1 MKICFVI
8 SGLSQGGAERVLS
21 VLANYLS
28 VRHEITILKF
38 DENKPFYEIL
48 PDIEIISTHSGVGNK
63 GFFGNLTKRFDKFL
77 SIREFLKT
85 HKFDVVI
92 SFLDAINVLTLLANS
107 GLKNKIII
115 SEHTNHTFLKSL
127 VWRALKRITYPGAA
141 GLSVLSKFDYDFY
154 TFVKKRAILQNPM
167 FETSYKDNFKKENL
181 ILAAGRLINFKGFD
195 IFLKAVSKI
204 SPEILKS
211 WKIIIAGDGEE
222 RKNLENLARELNV
235 NVCFAGFVKN
245 IDELYAKAKI
255 VVVTSRAE
263 GFCNILM
270 ESIFFNCARISTN
283 CVAGPSDL
291 INDGVDGFLCAV
303 DDENEIAKKLE
314 ILIKDENLRDKFV
327 LAANRR
333 RENFSVD
340 NISGKWIKFIKECIG
355 ESAN

>member
-1 MKICFVI
+1 M
-8 SGLSQGGAERVLS
+8 
-21 VLANYLS
+21 
-28 VRHEITILKF
+28 
-38 DENKPFYEIL
+38 
-48 PDIEIISTHSGVGNK
+48 
-63 GFFGNLTKRFDKFL
+63 
-77 SIREFLKT
+77 
-85 HKFDVVI
+85 
-92 SFLDAINVLTLLANS
+92 
-107 GLKNKIII
+107 
-115 SEHTNHTFLKSL
+115 
-127 VWRALKRITYPGAA
+127 
-141 GLSVLSKFDYDFY
+141 
-154 TFVKKRAILQNPM
+154 
-167 FETSYKDNFKKENL
+167 
-181 ILAAGRLINFKGFD
+181 
-195 IFLKAVSKI
+195 
-204 SPEILKS
+204 
-211 WKIIIAGDGEE
+211 
-222 RKNLENLARELNV
+222 ARELNV

-333 RENFSVD
+333 RENFSVR

-355 ESAN
+355 ETAN